1 MKKENL
7 LTKQSEKDWKNWLKT
22 SEYKPVINFENRQCG
37 FRATKVIMKEG
48 GVINSDF
55 CRHPITPLEEQTKA
69 GLINLIK
76 KYDPIALSWG
86 K

>member
-1 MKKENL
+1 MDYLDGEFDK
-7 LTKQSEKDWKNWLKT
+7 SEKKYNNIIPL
-22 SEYKPVINFENRQCG
+22 INYENRQCG

-48 GVINSDF
+48 GVIHSDF
-55 CRHPITPLEEQTKA
+55 CRHPISPLEEQTKA
-69 GLINLIK
+69 GLIKLVK